1 MILVRLHLAISFVK
15 HEITLP
21 NILTDERTIF
31 VCWLKRSCGNSAP
44 DMTAIDI
51 LMLVLSDGK
60 VERKQAERAFKDFLL
75 KSHVFASGSA
85 GGLQTK
91 PTLARVSKQLKFCR
105 LPNQIR

>member
-15 HEITLP
+15 HEIALP

-60 VERKQAERAFKDFLL
+60 VEGKQRAFKDFLL